1 MALALTALLLGGLTG
16 GGAVWHNVRGRLQ
29 DPEFLNQQLK
39 LVAAQTEGT
48 PSEPPRA
55 LIRVST
61 ARRKQITP
69 QRSLIGRL
77 VEVRKVTV
85 ASEVAGKI
93 IEVPVEIGTPTV
105 GGETVL
111 ARVDDVW
118 NRLAAKRSQALLESA
133 QAQLVY
139 QRAELRRN
147 EQLSQTNVVT
157 ASELESRQAMVSE
170 LEARVAEAEANLEQE
185 NERIQRSVIYAPF
198 DGAIVEK
205 LAEVGGYLS
214 PGDPIVEIVS
224 SGQLDAL
231 LMVPESMINL
241 ISLEQALPIRIDPLG
256 EDAQGTVVSVTPY
269 GPAASRT
276 FPVRVRLDDQGGRLK
291 AGMSITASIATE
303 TEREALVVTRDAVLV
318 RPDGSTVWVA
328 VPEGSDGNAQVH
340 SVPVAVTARMTTEYA
355 VEAETEKGR
364 ALLGDGA
371 AVVIEGAERL
381 TPDQQVRI
389 VSLQEE

>member
-1 MALALTALLLGGLTG
+1 
-16 GGAVWHNVRGRLQ
+16 
-29 DPEFLNQQLK
+29 
-39 LVAAQTEGT
+39 
-48 PSEPPRA
+48 
-55 LIRVST
+55 
-61 ARRKQITP
+61 
-69 QRSLIGRL
+69 
-77 VEVRKVTV
+77 
-85 ASEVAGKI
+85 
-93 IEVPVEIGTPTV
+93 
-105 GGETVL
+105 
-111 ARVDDVW
+111 
-118 NRLAAKRSQALLESA
+118 
-133 QAQLVY
+133 
-139 QRAELRRN
+139 
-147 EQLSQTNVVT
+147 
-157 ASELESRQAMVSE
+157 
-170 LEARVAEAEANLEQE
+170 
-185 NERIQRSVIYAPF
+185 
-198 DGAIVEK
+198 
-205 LAEVGGYLS
+205 
-214 PGDPIVEIVS
+214 
-224 SGQLDAL
+224 
-231 LMVPESMINL
+231 MVPESMINL